1 MLENLATDL
10 QPDLMKPRKLG
21 RKTPT
26 ISISSSRWA
35 AYATAGAAST
45 LAYASS
51 AEAKIHYSGYV
62 NHDFAPPGSHATF
75 PLDPGVTLDLAV
87 RTGDGSG
94 TGFGAIHIRTQAQ
107 DTIGDFVGTQFKYA
121 GQVCRFLSFRTAG
134 PCVSSRPAYWEQLHI
149 FQLVRVPSL
158 LWRGYRGLGEIP

>member
-1 MLENLATDL
+1 
-10 QPDLMKPRKLG
+10 
-21 RKTPT
+21 
-26 ISISSSRWA
+26 RWA

-121 GQVCRFLSFRTAG
+121 GFYLLELPARASLPAQHIVNSCTFSSSCGCQVCYG
-134 PCVSSRPAYWEQLHI
+134 
-149 FQLVRVPSL
+149 
-158 LWRGYRGLGEIP
+158 G